1 MSLSKREIFLLCLLL
16 VCGAAYAY
24 YTYVYDPLQMQIN
37 QAQTDNRNLSREIE
51 QLKKAEPVS
60 VGVSSDALQKLK
72 QDFWTAACQVPTYP
86 LVPESIAFLEKSG
99 KDAVIDLK
107 SLQISDPGG
116 AQPAGNAGSQG
127 SNSGL
132 VTQSY
137 EIAGTGGYFALNS
150 FLMKLEEAPRIYVIS
165 SINIGSQP
173 AASTTAVAP
182 ATTSAAPATVSST
195 ASTQVYDG
203 SNLTFTLSISS
214 YYDGIELENIGTSFQ
229 TVQPAAGRNNPFGS

>member
-16 VCGAAYAY
+16 VCGIAYAY
-24 YTYVYDPLQMQIN
+24 YTYVYDPLQVQIS
-37 QAQTDNRNLSREIE
+37 QVQTDNRNLSREIE
-51 QLKKAEPVS
+51 QLKKTEPAVE
-60 VGVSSDALQKLK
+60 GVSSDALQKIK

-107 SLQISDPGG
+107 SLQISDAGG
-116 AQPAGNAGSQG
+116 AQPAGNTGNQA

-165 SINIGSQP
+165 SLDIGSQP
-173 AASTTAVAP
+173 AVTTTAAPPASTT
-182 ATTSAAPATVSST
+182 AAPATVSST
-195 ASTQVYDG
+195 ASTQIYDG
-203 SNLTFTLSISS
+203 SNLTFTMSLSS
-214 YYDGIELENIGTSFQ
+214 YYDGIELESIGTSFQ
-229 TVQPAAGRNNPFGS
+229 TVPPAAGRNNPFSS